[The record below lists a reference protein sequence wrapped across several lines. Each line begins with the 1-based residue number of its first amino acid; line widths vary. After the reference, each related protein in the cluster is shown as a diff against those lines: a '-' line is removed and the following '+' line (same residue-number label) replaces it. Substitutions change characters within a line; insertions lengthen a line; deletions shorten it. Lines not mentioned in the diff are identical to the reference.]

1 MRARSWWDVVEEEEE
16 EKEGGVR
23 SLVSKLGAAGQE
35 V

>member
-1 MRARSWWDVVEEEEE
+1 MRARSWWDVVEEE

>member
-1 MRARSWWDVVEEEEE
+1 MRTRSWWDVVEEEEE
-16 EKEGGVR
+16 KEGGVW